1 MKRHS
6 DLAIAIGLFLASA
19 LVRIPFRPTQIF
31 HGDSYGLVCGAL
43 YTLTAHPPGFIGF
56 CTLARIAYYF
66 AGNVALAFAV
76 VNILSTGAATAL
88 AYLVG
93 RTMFDRRTGIIAAVL
108 YATSLDA
115 SYFSTLALSYAAEGA
130 CATATALTGWMAVQ
144 RRSFRWLV
152 FHTIVYAL
160 AGSVRQTTLT
170 FLFPL
175 WVFIMWRAAPRW
187 WQRIAA
193 VVLLVLTISIWSV
206 PNADRLAK
214 YWDQHRRGYF
224 ASVYKLA
231 AAMDQFYDSSTF
243 GKVQYE
249 PVEAR
254 YHFPLFELAVAMWN
268 EVHPPAADAP
278 IEVRKA
284 SAGNALRM
292 IWYQTV
298 KLAFYATLAVGL
310 ATPFVFL
317 ALKRRVRESIG
328 KERWIFL
335 GLWILP
341 AALFFALNHLGAWGY
356 LLIFLAAL
364 MTIAARAITILL
376 APRAQ
381 VYATAT
387 IALASVAVF
396 LFMRPLPETSDRNRV
411 VNVALL
417 QYGAPSI
424 RAHYARSRAKAF
436 TSDPRQLDLDCV
448 TDECLIRSIPLDFHL
463 PPDLKPVRPLGG
475 YR

>member
-1 MKRHS
+1 VKRHS

-66 AGNVALAFAV
+66 VGNVALAFAV

-88 AYLVG
+88 TYLVG
-93 RTMFDRRTGIIAAVL
+93 RTMFDRRAGIIAAVL

-130 CATATALTGWMAVQ
+130 CATVAALTGWMAVQ
-144 RRSFRWLV
+144 RRSFRWLI
-152 FHTIVYAL
+152 FHTIVYAIG
-160 AGSVRQTTLT
+160 GSVRQTTLT

-175 WVFIMWRAAPRW
+175 WIFIVWRAAPRW
-187 WQRIAA
+187 WQRIVA
-193 VVLLVLTISIWSV
+193 VMLLVLTVSIWSV

-231 AAMDQFYDSSTF
+231 AAMDQYYDSSKF

-249 PVEAR
+249 PAATAR
-254 YHFPLFELAVAMWN
+254 FHFPLFELAVAMWN

-292 IWYQTV
+292 IRYQTV

-310 ATPFVFL
+310 ATPFVL
-317 ALKRRVRESIG
+317 LVLRRRVRESIDR
-328 KERWIFL
+328 ERWIFL

-364 MTIAARAITILL
+364 MTIAARSITMLL

-381 VYATAT
+381 IYATAT
-387 IALASVAVF
+387 IALAGVAVF

-411 VNVALL
+411 LNVALL

-436 TSDPRQLDLDCV
+436 TDDPRQLDLDCV
-448 TDECLIRSIPLDFHL
+448 TDDCLIQSIPIDFHL
-463 PPDLKPVRPLGG
+463 PPDLPPVRPL
-475 YR
+475 RDR